1 MDTESLPYVLKVLQI
16 QGYTVRQISPWAF
29 WVKLFSSDFSNFTKA
44 SNSMQ
49 LNSIKIY
56 LKQFFIYVLLGFPF
70 LLSLPL
76 ASKPLHN
83 ITNINE
89 LLAPLLYSF
98 IIFCYHWHIQTYI
111 NISTHICAY
120 TYLRH
125 VFSYMYI
132 HIYLNIYLEYIYQH
146 TRHYLFYKNGSH
158 VLCCLLY
165 HDFIINKYLM
175 EILLNY
181 LVKA

>member
-1 MDTESLPYVLKVLQI
+1 MESLPYILKVLNI
-16 QGYTVRQISPWAF
+16 QWYIVRQISPWAF
-29 WVKLFSSDFSNFTKA
+29 WVKSFSPHFSNFTKA

-70 LLSLPL
+70 LLLLSL
-76 ASKPLHN
+76 ASKSLHN
-83 ITNINE
+83 ITNITE
-89 LLAPLLYSF
+89 LLVPLPYSF
-98 IIFCYHWHIQTYI
+98 IIFCYHWHIQIYI
-111 NISTHICAY
+111 NTYTHIFVY
-120 TYLRH
+120 MYLRCI
-125 VFSYMYI
+125 FNYMHI
-132 HIYLNIYLEYIYQH
+132 HKHLNIYLEYIYQH
-146 TRHYLFYKNGSH
+146 SRHYLFYKNGSH

-175 EILLNY
+175 EIPLSH